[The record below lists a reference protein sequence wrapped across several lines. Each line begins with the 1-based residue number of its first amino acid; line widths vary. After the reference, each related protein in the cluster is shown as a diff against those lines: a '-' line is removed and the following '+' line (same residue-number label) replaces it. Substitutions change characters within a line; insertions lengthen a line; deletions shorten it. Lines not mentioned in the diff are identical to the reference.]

1 MNAKR
6 RHLQYI
12 ALFCMLLLLVCTFLS
27 FFIAPRIAD
36 AHTRKKYGLPE
47 DAFITD
53 TARTPWVYI
62 DEEGGITLHGDKMIG
77 MTTLY
82 IPSAVNGIK
91 TQALAAI
98 AGNNAKIKTLVIPA
112 GVEAKNFAKWH
123 LCDFTSLE
131 AVVFEEGITDISG
144 CSLSSSV
151 ALERVYLPRSI
162 KTLST
167 GFLKSEA
174 PVTIC
179 YAGTEE
185 EWLALGGDA
194 KKLCDRYTIVFETEF
209 SAQ

>member
-6 RHLQYI
+6 RRLQYI

-82 IPSAVNGIK
+82 IPSVVNGIK

-98 AGNNAKIKTLVIPA
+98 GGNNAKIKTLVIPA
-112 GVEAKNFAKWH
+112 GVEAKEFARY
-123 LCDFTSLE
+123 LLRDFSSLE

-194 KKLCDRYTIVFETEF
+194 KKLCDRYTVVFETEF